1 VVRGG
6 GPADSRRMRQYTPI
20 NGNERHIRRE
30 VAEAHGITPG
40 QAVEGAA
47 LLQLVRESIDLERR
61 DRDRA

>member
-1 VVRGG
+1 MTR
-6 GPADSRRMRQYTPI
+6 AYTPI
-20 NGNERHIRRE
+20 NGGERHIRRE

-61 DRDRA
+61 DLDRA